1 MIPIE
6 PSIDEKWLL
15 TLDVLT
21 RREGPPASEDPEET
35 SFWETMGERQAEPA
49 IAAFYA
55 AAERATTIE
64 LREQF
69 RELTAG
75 YDFRGGEPPVWIP
88 FEGIRGSMATF

>member
-35 SFWETMGERQAEPA
+35 SFWETMG
-49 IAAFYA
+49 
-55 AAERATTIE
+55 
-64 LREQF
+64 
-69 RELTAG
+69 
-75 YDFRGGEPPVWIP
+75 
-88 FEGIRGSMATF
+88 